1 MTRNRALLLTIAFI
15 ISGALGLALW
25 TDHSDAATSDN
36 WPQWRGPNSN
46 GADEDADLP
55 LTWSETENILWKV
68 EIPGQ
73 GSASPIV
80 WGDRIFVQTAISAPV
95 PAPAAPEAGGRQG
108 RRGRRRGPPGKSPSL
123 TQFKILALQ
132 LSDGRPIWEK
142 TLLEKTPHEGTHPTG
157 TWASNSPVTD
167 GEYIY
172 SYFGSNGIYCL
183 DLDGNLKWKK
193 DLGDMRKRLGFGE
206 GSSPALYKDTLVIL
220 WDHEDDSFIVALDK
234 KDGSEKWRTAR
245 DEITSWASPLI
256 VEYEGK
262 AQIVT
267 GATNRVRSYDLETGK
282 LLWEDSG
289 LTLNPIPSP
298 VHSDG
303 IVYVTAGFRGSA
315 LRAIDLAKAQ
325 GEITGTDAVLWSYD
339 QDTPYVPTPVLYQ
352 KALYILKVNSPILTA
367 INVNSGEPYY
377 ARQRLESLNTIYS
390 SPIAAKDRLYI
401 FDREGNAVVIKHGKE
416 FEVLAS
422 NQLDDGFDA
431 SPAIIGDT
439 FLLRGHKNLYRI
451 GKP

>member
-1 MTRNRALLLTIAFI
+1 MALNRARLLTIAFF
-15 ISGALGLALW
+15 ISGAVGLALW
-25 TDHSDAATSDN
+25 TNPSDAATADN
-36 WPQWRGPNSN
+36 WPHWRGPDNN

-55 LTWSETENILWKV
+55 LSWSETENILWKV
-68 EIPGQ
+68 AIPGQ

-80 WGDRIFVQTAISAPV
+80 WGEKIFVQTAISAPAV
-95 PAPAAPEAGGRQG
+95 APAEPEAPAAGGRQ
-108 RRGRRRGPPGKSPSL
+108 RRRGPRGKTPSP
-123 TQFKILALQ
+123 TQFKMLALN
-132 LSDGRPIWEK
+132 LSDGSLIWEK

-167 GEYIY
+167 GENIY

-183 DLDGNLKWKK
+183 DLDGNLKWQK

-206 GSSPALYKDTLVIL
+206 GSSPALYQDTLVLL
-220 WDHEDDSFIVALDK
+220 WDHEDDSFIIALDK
-234 KDGSEKWRTAR
+234 RDGSEKWRTAR

-256 VEYEGK
+256 VEYQGK
-262 AQIVT
+262 AQVIT
-267 GATNRVRSYDLETGK
+267 GATNRVRSYDLETGA

-315 LRAIDLAKAQ
+315 LRAIDLSKAK
-325 GEITGTDAVLWSYD
+325 GEITGTDAILWSYD
-339 QDTPYVPTPVLYQ
+339 QDTPYVPTPLLYQ
-352 KALYILKVNSPILTA
+352 EALYIIKVNSPILTA
-367 INVNSGEPYY
+367 IDVNSGQPYY

-401 FDREGNAVVIKHGKE
+401 FDREGNALVIKHGQE
-416 FEVLAS
+416 FEVLGS

-439 FLLRGHKNLYRI
+439 FLLRGHRNLYRI
-451 GKP
+451 GKR